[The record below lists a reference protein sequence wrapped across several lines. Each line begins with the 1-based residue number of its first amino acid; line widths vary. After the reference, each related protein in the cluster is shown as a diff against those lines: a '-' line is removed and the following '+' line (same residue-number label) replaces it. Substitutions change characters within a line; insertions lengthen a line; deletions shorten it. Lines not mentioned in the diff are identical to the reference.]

1 MEKEWNVLVVSP
13 LVHHRN
19 FLLNAFRGLPVNA
32 FIVTTSQQAREM
44 LAALSFALVFCEENI
59 PDGSY
64 RDLLSLVRAARS
76 KIRFIVLLSTG
87 DWEAYLEA
95 LRLGVTDA
103 IASPLEIADIEAVT
117 VRTLRNEPD
126 TQALRA
132 SA

>member
-1 MEKEWNVLVVSP
+1 MLFFADA
-13 LVHHRN
+13 LD
-19 FLLNAFRGLPVNA
+19 A

-44 LAALSFALVFCEENI
+44 LAALSFALVFCEEII

-76 KIRFIVLLSTG
+76 KIRFIVMLSTNE
-87 DWEAYLEA
+87 WEGYLEA

-103 IASPLEIADIEAVT
+103 IACPLELSDIEAIT
-117 VRTLRNEPD
+117 LRTLRNESE